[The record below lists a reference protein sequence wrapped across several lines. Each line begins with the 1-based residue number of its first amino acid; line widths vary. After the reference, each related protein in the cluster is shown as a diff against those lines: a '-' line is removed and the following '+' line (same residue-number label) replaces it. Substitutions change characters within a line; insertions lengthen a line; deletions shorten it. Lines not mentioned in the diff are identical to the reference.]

1 MSTPVTHDFDGST
14 INLTLALSP
23 DTIVGQRYLGG
34 GGGPEDGPP
43 EYEPI
48 SLLNAIV
55 ERTAAILADR
65 VGSVHGVDSRHV
77 TDQVVRA
84 VDARLTDLLA
94 PILEGI
100 LTEPLPASNAYG
112 ERTSQ
117 TFTLRER
124 IVDIAGN
131 QLTIR
136 PNASSRSTHEQN
148 LVERYVSGEIEKAVK
163 KALDAEYSS
172 ALAQVREA
180 VATAATDEMKR
191 RITKGLGL

>member
-48 SLLNAIV
+48 SLLSAIV

-65 VGSVHGVDSRHV
+65 AGSDHGVDSRHV
-77 TDQVVRA
+77 TEQVVRA
-84 VDARLTDLLA
+84 VDAKLTDLLA

-124 IVDIAGN
+124 IVDIAGK

-136 PNASSRSTHEQN
+136 PNASSRTHEQN
-148 LVERYVSGEIEKAVK
+148 LAERYVGGEIEKAVK

-180 VATAATDEMKR
+180 VANAATEEMKR